1 MTTDIQ
7 VTVSGTLEFSAE
19 QRQLIRDTFANGAS
33 DQEFAALLEV
43 ARARRLNPFL
53 RQIHFVSRWDSQK
66 GRAVWATQ
74 VSIDG
79 LRAIAQRTGL
89 YDGQDEPEFV
99 ENPDGSLRLCR
110 VRVYRKDW
118 QRPAVGVAFWEEYVQ
133 TSRDKQ
139 SGKDRPTPMWRKMPH
154 VMLAKVSEAIALRK
168 AFPEDMSGLY
178 TGDEMGQAENDVD
191 ASSTPATSSRK
202 RAPIVAES
210 TVVAPAALPAPSAP
224 VDVPPPVA
232 DTRPAETT
240 TAVAEP
246 PPPQSAELT
255 SFLARVE
262 EIELPGES
270 VAVWLKFRSTV
281 AELSATEQVT
291 AWKTLRA
298 KTEAVGRMR
307 NADAWLRKA
316 IQEEDIRAGR
326 VTPATAPANT
336 TTTAPTT
343 TAPAPPTPA
352 VDTFAADD
360 WRATPESREAHVE
373 TLAGYDEVMA
383 CARAEWGVVGLAPL
397 LKRRLMVVAMMG
409 EDAANNEVNVAMR
422 KAREAAQRG
431 PHDDGPTSGGSA
443 AGGAA
448 GGAARATG
456 NGAAAKG
463 GAHASPHAQLSAFAE
478 HIAAKP
484 RVRDPQDVKAH
495 TQSLS
500 EVAMAFLKRR
510 EDFIAAGIADAA
522 LDALRDE
529 LRSRGCNDADALL
542 AGVIANKGA
551 RRRTPN
557 TTEHRAADRMAA

>member
-133 TSRDKQ
+133 TIRDKQ
-139 SGKDRPTPMWRKMPH
+139 SGKDRPAPMWRKMPH
-154 VMLAKVSEAIALRK
+154 VMLAKVSEALALRK
-168 AFPEDMSGLY
+168 AFPEDTSGLY
-178 TGDEMGQAENDVD
+178 TGDEMGQAENDAD

-210 TVVAPAALPAPSAP
+210 TVVSPAALPAPSEP
-224 VDVPPPVA
+224 VDAPPPVA

-240 TAVAEP
+240 TTTAAESYLSP
-246 PPPQSAELT
+246 ASQLRLDLLEQSGRCDSAEAVRDLWLA
-255 SFLARVE
+255 SRADVARVIADKDE
-262 EIELPGES
+262 RAIVWTALAKR
-270 VAVWLKFRSTV
+270 VA
-281 AELSATEQVT
+281 A
-291 AWKTLRA
+291 LRGTDDA
-298 KTEAVGRMR
+298 AGK
-307 NADAWLRKA
+307 AWLTKA
-316 IQEEDIRAGR
+316 VEA
-326 VTPATAPANT
+326 ATQPPANT

-343 TAPAPPTPA
+343 TAPVTAAPT

-360 WRATPESREAHVE
+360 WRATPETMDAHVE
-373 TLAGYDEVMA
+373 TLATLDAVMA
-383 CARAEWGVVGLAPL
+383 CARAESAVVGLAPL
-397 LKRRLMVVAMMG
+397 LRRRLMVVAGMG
-409 EDAANNEVNVAMR
+409 EEMANNEIVVAQR

-431 PHDDGPTSGGSA
+431 PHDDGPTSGGGA
-443 AGGAA
+443 VGGSQ

-456 NGAAAKG
+456 NGTRATG
-463 GAHASPHAQLSAFAE
+463 GAHASPRAQLSAFVA

-484 RVRDPQDVKAH
+484 RTRDPQDVRAR

-500 EVAMAFLKRR
+500 EVAASYLKRR
-510 EDFIAAGIADAA
+510 EDFVAAGIADAA
-522 LDALRDE
+522 LDAVRDE
-529 LRSRGCNDADALL
+529 LRARGVVDADAFLG
-542 AGVIANKGA
+542 AVAANQGA
-551 RRRTPN
+551 RRRART